1 MTDHEMLERL
11 CADMQE
17 IKTNI
22 GNLKETAEKIDSR
35 LVRVETILEKDI
47 VKGLQIMAEGN
58 LNVRKRLDNVL
69 RAEAELEIFKIQTT
83 LLNTDVREL
92 KEAVSNLKTA
102 NNAC

>member
-1 MTDHEMLERL
+1 MLERL